1 MTLFNN
7 CIAGIIS
14 LFIFLAMA
22 TVVYIKQV
30 FWFDEP
36 VLAFFA
42 HHRTP
47 FRDVFFNA
55 VTWIGSLYLLIPIV
69 LAGSLMLKKSGFGDR
84 ALFLGLGFGGAM
96 LVTNVLKRLLG
107 RARPQFFIDPALLP
121 LDHSFPSGHAT
132 HITALMLC
140 LFILHHRFA
149 VPGYSVTA
157 ALLLPL
163 AILVALS
170 RVYLQ
175 VHFLTDV
182 IAGILVAV
190 VWVLLLDWYYWK
202 GRGF

>member
-1 MTLFNN
+1 MT
-7 CIAGIIS
+7 
-14 LFIFLAMA
+14 
-22 TVVYIKQV
+22 TVIYIKQV

-42 HHRTP
+42 NHRTP

-55 VTWIGSLYLLIPIV
+55 VAWIGSLYLLIPIV
-69 LAGSLMLKKSGFGDR
+69 LASSLMLKKSGFGDR

-96 LVTNVLKRLLG
+96 LVTNVLKRLFG
-107 RARPQFFIDPALLP
+107 RARPQSFIDPALLP
-121 LDHSFPSGHAT
+121 LDYSFPSGHAT

-140 LFILHHRFA
+140 LLILHHRFA
-149 VPGYSVTA
+149 VPGYWVTV

-163 AILVALS
+163 VILVGLS
-170 RVYLQ
+170 RLYLQ
-175 VHFLTDV
+175 VHFLTDI

-190 VWVLLLDWYYWK
+190 VWVLLLDCYYWK